1 MTHRSCS
8 AREYARLA
16 SATLAAEKKKSPRQS
31 RASWLRGCTRS
42 AASYCADAS
51 ERRPSACS
59 VCAAARCVE
68 TRAWGEGEGE
78 GPG

>member
-1 MTHRSCS
+1 M
-8 AREYARLA
+8 
-16 SATLAAEKKKSPRQS
+16 ATLAAEKKKSPRQS

-78 GPG
+78 GEGEG